1 MTASKTEHVQEQV
14 LDAVRKGQE
23 LTVDAIKK
31 VVETVSAAQAKL
43 PATPFEGRL
52 RTLPFADRLPEV
64 GSLPKPERVVSSAF
78 DFLGHLLSEQRKF
91 ADDLLKATVAL
102 RPGADTKRAEP
113 GATEPGAARTS
124 ATAVGAAQAGAA
136 QAGAAGVAEP
146 EPGVTEPG
154 TAASAEP
161 TGAGAAYGETAPGE
175 TAPGETA

>member
-23 LTVDAIKK
+23 LTVDAIKR

-78 DFLGHLLSEQRKF
+78 DFLGQLLSEQRKF

-136 QAGAAGVAEP
+136 GVAEP

-175 TAPGETA
+175 TAPDETA